1 MLRCATRKPKGVGCP
16 ICRRYQTKGKYM
28 KAIVLAAGFGTRLR
42 PLTDNTAKPLIDV
55 AGRPIIDHIIDKI
68 EQLSDVDEI
77 VVVCNER
84 FHADFQV
91 WQAALK
97 CSVPIR
103 LINDG
108 TTCND
113 DRRGAVGDIAYA
125 LDHTD
130 GDPDVLVIGGDN
142 IFAFDLQPL
151 LDSYNRHGNSIVIRD
166 VKSPDLARLYATVE
180 LTPKGR
186 VTAMVEKP
194 ENPAT
199 TLASLCIYA
208 YGKSIRQR
216 VREYAESGHGMD
228 TTGEFASWM
237 CTVEP
242 VFGCALEGTWFDIGD
257 MESLENARKAFGAE
271 G

>member
-1 MLRCATRKPKGVGCP
+1 
-16 ICRRYQTKGKYM
+16 M
-28 KAIVLAAGFGTRLR
+28 KLAGFL
-42 PLTDNTAKPLIDV
+42 PDDAFQDMKNTVDFIRRTVPVFCGKSVESYV
-55 AGRPIIDHIIDKI
+55 ANARRFKVI
-68 EQLSDVDEI
+68 EDGAYILDTCPVP
-77 VVVCNER
+77 
-84 FHADFQV
+84 FQA
-91 WQAALK
+91 WQAAPK

-108 TTCND
+108 TTCNE

-151 LDSYNRHGNSIVIRD
+151 LDSYNRYGNSIVIRD

-180 LTPKGR
+180 LTPEGQ

-208 YGKSIRQR
+208 YGTSVRQR
-216 VREYAESGHGMD
+216 VRQYAESGHGMD